1 MNVSSKITVSLLLLH
16 ATLGLY
22 AAERQW
28 TLPQLFEAAHTNF
41 LQMKN
46 DPTNKRALIPLS
58 RAFAANNCA
67 DLASSGMSQR
77 ELAQIIA
84 ALDTVHQFGKLRS
97 EGLAFRAAMPVD
109 VVYRYCYFPDRYDS
123 EEEFKEI
130 YKNKMDYTWQEA
142 INFIF
147 DAKNV
152 QVSARGAVTFVN
164 AAECA
169 VQAARFNDACGS
181 AQHQARYKNK
191 YNKILLPIIGV
202 LGVLYA
208 IDKA

>member
-1 MNVSSKITVSLLLLH
+1 MTTTSKITLSLLVLH
-16 ATLGLY
+16 ATFGLY

-28 TLPQLFEAAHTNF
+28 IFPQLFEAAHTNF
-41 LQMKN
+41 LQIKN

-58 RAFAANNCA
+58 KTFVSGNCA
-67 DLASSGMSQR
+67 DLASSGISQI
-77 ELAQIIA
+77 ELAEIIA

-109 VVYRYCYFPDRYDS
+109 VIYHYCYFPDRYDS
-123 EEEFKEI
+123 EEECKEI
-130 YKNKMDYTWQEA
+130 YKNKMNYTWQEA

-152 QVSARGAVTFVN
+152 QVNARGTVTLVN
-164 AAECA
+164 AAGCA
-169 VQAARFNDACGS
+169 AEAARFNEAYGS
-181 AQHQARYKNK
+181 AQHQAHYKNK
-191 YNKILLPIIGV
+191 YNKILLPIIG
-202 LGVLYA
+202 LMGVLYA